1 MQAQFNRE
9 QFDRSFHERVASL
22 AASEKVSK
30 ELLRALSRDVL
41 EAHHETGDVAYING
55 LLGVLTPINKK
66 VCVLFFKEF
75 SGHLFSED
83 TKSFGKKDKKRY
95 DDAKKKSFDQ
105 LEDPLFNV
113 FSWAERNVE
122 VERKP
127 FTLVKLQQ
135 QMGSLVKKAEENKIS
150 HYDIIRALFANG
162 VEVNAFLKVVEH
174 MAEEQHPAD
183 EPATDK

>member
-1 MQAQFNRE
+1 MFDKKVFEAQYQEN
-9 QFDRSFHERVASL
+9 L
-22 AASEKVSK
+22 AKLQASEKITK
-30 ELLRALSRDVL
+30 ELLRSMSREVL
-41 EAHHETGDVAYING
+41 VAHHETGDVTYINS

-66 VCVLFFKEF
+66 VCSLYFKEF

-95 DDAKKKSFDQ
+95 DDARKKSFDM

-113 FSWAERNVE
+113 FSWAEQAVE

-127 FTLVKLQQ
+127 FTLGKLQQ

-150 HYDIIRALFANG
+150 HADIIRAMFANG
-162 VEVNAFLKVVEH
+162 IEIGEFMKVVKH
-174 MAEEQHPAD
+174 MAEEQEPKD
-183 EPATDK
+183 EPALL